1 MVVFVLTVT
10 LWIKSNCYWFVLG
23 HLTSDY
29 KTVLL
34 DIIGQSRSNNIS
46 NEEGKSGT
54 FSSHYKVYISRVK
67 KLSKLNDQTWQNE
80 MRNVLTYQLGKG
92 DILSDN
98 INKIILTAFVYFLYL
113 WCVLKFYNFYVWITT
128 SKIVCMRVYRDENRT
143 GISLW
148 KCKINN

>member
-1 MVVFVLTVT
+1 MVAFVLTVT

-23 HLTSDY
+23 HLTSDCE
-29 KTVLL
+29 TVLL

-54 FSSHYKVYISRVK
+54 FSSHYKVYISRIKK

-80 MRNVLTYQLGKG
+80 MRNVLTFQLGKG

-98 INKIILTAFVYFLYL
+98 INIIILTAFV
-113 WCVLKFYNFYVWITT
+113 
-128 SKIVCMRVYRDENRT
+128 
-143 GISLW
+143 
-148 KCKINN
+148 